1 MKRITIQLL
10 AVFVLSAMA
19 VTPVMAQRR
28 DKIVTDNVSTA
39 EELVQHIFNS
49 GIIGIDSK
57 GATLYEAD
65 FSKMEPTDSS
75 VIDEMGY
82 QKVQFLNPRRI
93 SFGSKFFVDLW
104 RPAPEP
110 QADKP
115 AHWENASEE
124 LEGQKGVR
132 LFRSSYA
139 NLLNSEK
146 YVQPRSWRQRVSVV
160 RPDRGRNYTMSV
172 SMFNPRYYAAPNA
185 NVKFFGEDELET
197 EIPWDAPE
205 LNQPDISPAPLMLNW
220 STKDSNLKPFLEIP
234 KMNAKDAE
242 DR

>member
-1 MKRITIQLL
+1 MKRIYIELLL
-10 AVFVLSAMA
+10 AVFALSVLIAAPAMA
-19 VTPVMAQRR
+19 QQR

-57 GATLYEAD
+57 GAALYEAD
-65 FSKMEPTDSS
+65 FSKMEPMDTS

-104 RPAPEP
+104 RPAPAP

-115 AHWENASEE
+115 ARWDNAQEKLEE
-124 LEGQKGVR
+124 QKSVR

-139 NLLNSEK
+139 NLLNGEK
-146 YVQPRSWRQRVSVV
+146 YVQPRSWRQRVSAV
-160 RPDRGRNYTMSV
+160 RPDHGRNYTMSV

-185 NVKFFGEDELET
+185 DVKFFGEDELET

-220 STKDSNLKPFLEIP
+220 STQDSNLKPFLEIP
-234 KMNAKDAE
+234 KMNIKDAE
-242 DR
+242 K

>member
-10 AVFVLSAMA
+10 ILALSVLIAA
-19 VTPVMAQRR
+19 PVMAQRR

-49 GIIGIDSK
+49 GIVGIDSK

-110 QADKP
+110 QTDKP
-115 AHWENASEE
+115 AHWENAKEE
-124 LEGQKGVR
+124 LDGQKGVR

-139 NLLNSEK
+139 NLLNDDK
-146 YVQPRSWRQRVSVV
+146 YVQPRSWRQRVSAV

-172 SMFNPRYYAAPNA
+172 SMFNPRYYTAPNA
-185 NVKFFGEDELET
+185 NVKFFDEDGLET

-234 KMNAKDAE
+234 KMNVKDVE
-242 DR
+242 GR

>member
-10 AVFVLSAMA
+10 VVFALIAMA

-28 DKIVTDNVSTA
+28 DKIVTDNVSTS

-49 GIIGIDSK
+49 GIVGIDAK

-65 FSKMEPTDSS
+65 FSKLEPTDSS
-75 VIDEMGY
+75 VIDGVGY

-93 SFGSKFFVDLW
+93 SFGSDFFMDLW

-110 QADKP
+110 KADKP
-115 AHWENASEE
+115 AHWENAREE

-132 LFRSSYA
+132 LFVSSYA
-139 NLLNSEK
+139 NVLNSEK
-146 YVQPRSWRQRVSVV
+146 YVQPRSWRQRAAAV
-160 RPDRGRNYTMSV
+160 RPDRGRKYTMSV

-205 LNQPDISPAPLMLNW
+205 LNQPDISPVPLMLNW

-234 KMNAKDAE
+234 KMNVKDGYQK
-242 DR
+242 

>member
-10 AVFVLSAMA
+10 AVFALSVLIAA
-19 VTPVMAQRR
+19 PVMAQRR
-28 DKIVTDNVSTA
+28 DRIVTENVSTA

-49 GIIGIDSK
+49 GIVGIDAK

-75 VIDEMGY
+75 VIDEVGY

-110 QADKP
+110 KADKP
-115 AHWENASEE
+115 AHWENAREE
-124 LEGQKGVR
+124 LEGQNGVR

-139 NLLNSEK
+139 NLLNDDK
-146 YVQPRSWRQRVSVV
+146 YVQPRSWRQRVSAA

-205 LNQPDISPAPLMLNW
+205 LNQPDISPVPLLLNW
-220 STKDSNLKPFLEIP
+220 STKDSNLNPFLEIP
-234 KMNAKDAE
+234 KMSVKDAE
-242 DR
+242 EK